1 MRLSIR
7 NIGKI
12 HKADILIDGVTV
24 LAAPNNTGKST
35 VGKAMFALFDTFDLL
50 NKKISRNLKNSIK
63 LVIVR
68 NAPDREDPDGIVSTW
83 EAASFV
89 SGQLVSAKKTP
100 KSKDDLLAQL
110 RTIRSK
116 QDGLSHL
123 DESGRQLI
131 VWLSSEDKKALKC
144 RDAILK
150 LFSVKKEDK
159 TLELAER
166 TFNQVFNDQVCSFGM
181 DSQKSEV
188 SVTTD
193 EHFHGE
199 IDRYVSFKEGAC
211 IEAGPVS
218 DESRRVLILDDPNII
233 ERFTPSSFTRKRF
246 FSDEPFSGEPPY
258 RSRAINVASETLV
271 RRENEI
277 SFGLG
282 EAVLAKQTVREVL
295 EVIEHEFSGRLIQS
309 KKGPA
314 MVGEDDSS
322 TIAIG
327 NASMG
332 CKAMMLLRFLVEN
345 SVIQDDDILVLDE
358 PEIHLHPQ
366 WQITYAHALMLI
378 AKHMGIH
385 VLVTTHSPYFLQA
398 IVDYA
403 DILDYTNKTAVYS
416 VRPENKDGLS
426 VFERLDNEGI
436 ADVFTSMARPFATLQ
451 QSIAEHLMKG

>member
-50 NKKISRNLKNSIK
+50 NKKISRNLKHSIE

-100 KSKDDLLAQL
+100 ESKDDLLAQL
-110 RTIRSK
+110 RTIRPK
-116 QDGLSHL
+116 KDGLSHL

-131 VWLSSEDKKALKC
+131 VWLSSEDKQALKC

-233 ERFTPSSFTRKRF
+233 ERFTPSSFTRKG
-246 FSDEPFSGEPPY
+246 FSPMNHF
-258 RSRAINVASETLV
+258 LV
-271 RRENEI
+271 N
-277 SFGLG
+277 
-282 EAVLAKQTVREVL
+282 
-295 EVIEHEFSGRLIQS
+295 RLIGQ
-309 KKGPA
+309 
-314 MVGEDDSS
+314 E
-322 TIAIG
+322 
-327 NASMG
+327 
-332 CKAMMLLRFLVEN
+332 
-345 SVIQDDDILVLDE
+345 Q
-358 PEIHLHPQ
+358 
-366 WQITYAHALMLI
+366 
-378 AKHMGIH
+378 
-385 VLVTTHSPYFLQA
+385 
-398 IVDYA
+398 
-403 DILDYTNKTAVYS
+403 
-416 VRPENKDGLS
+416 
-426 VFERLDNEGI
+426 
-436 ADVFTSMARPFATLQ
+436 
-451 QSIAEHLMKG
+451 

>member
-50 NKKISRNLKNSIK
+50 NKKISRNLKHSIE

-100 KSKDDLLAQL
+100 ESKDDLLAQL
-110 RTIRSK
+110 RTIRPK
-116 QDGLSHL
+116 KDGLSHL

-131 VWLSSEDKKALKC
+131 VWLSSEDKQALKC

-199 IDRYVSFKEGAC
+199 IDRYVSFKFY
-211 IEAGPVS
+211 I
-218 DESRRVLILDDPNII
+218 
-233 ERFTPSSFTRKRF
+233 
-246 FSDEPFSGEPPY
+246 
-258 RSRAINVASETLV
+258 
-271 RRENEI
+271 
-277 SFGLG
+277 
-282 EAVLAKQTVREVL
+282 
-295 EVIEHEFSGRLIQS
+295 
-309 KKGPA
+309 
-314 MVGEDDSS
+314 
-322 TIAIG
+322 
-327 NASMG
+327 
-332 CKAMMLLRFLVEN
+332 
-345 SVIQDDDILVLDE
+345 
-358 PEIHLHPQ
+358 
-366 WQITYAHALMLI
+366 
-378 AKHMGIH
+378 
-385 VLVTTHSPYFLQA
+385 
-398 IVDYA
+398 
-403 DILDYTNKTAVYS
+403 
-416 VRPENKDGLS
+416 
-426 VFERLDNEGI
+426 
-436 ADVFTSMARPFATLQ
+436 
-451 QSIAEHLMKG
+451 